1 MNYRYRQVDSFL
13 SDHVRSVL
21 VLDGAPGPDKG
32 ELPLFTNGM
41 PVLICRTEKQP
52 DGQDAL
58 VRLALFGKSSPD
70 CWEVG
75 EHTTVVAYF
84 FKPFVLAALFDL
96 PAADLAGGRSVDL
109 IATIPPGTAAYI
121 DAMKAAAGLPEK
133 IETLNRLLAV
143 QLEKN
148 RKSCDRIAYATDH
161 ILSRPETDILPQIAE
176 ELQISN
182 RTLQRLFQKYVGI
195 SPVHYRRICQ
205 FQQSFTQ
212 VKSER
217 FGAMA
222 DVAFDNGFADQS
234 HFIRA
239 FREFTRTTPQTYLKS
254 GLQPEKE

>member
-1 MNYRYRQVDSFL
+1 MQYRYQQVDSFL
-13 SDHVRSVL
+13 SDYVRSML
-21 VLDGAPGPDKG
+21 VLEGTPGPDGG

-41 PVLICRTEKQP
+41 PVLICKTEQQP
-52 DGQDAL
+52 DGSDTL
-58 VRLALFGKSSPD
+58 VRLALFGKSTPD
-70 CWEVG
+70 CWEVA
-75 EHTTVVAYF
+75 EQTTVVAYF

-96 PAADLAGGRSVDL
+96 PAADLAGERSVDL
-109 IATIPPGTAAYI
+109 LAATIPGTAPLI
-121 DAMKAAAGLPEK
+121 SELRTAAGLPER
-133 IETLNRLLAV
+133 IGTLDRLLAA

-148 RKSCDRIAYATDH
+148 RKGCDRIAYATDH